1 MRELLASLD
10 KPDRVAVGLM
20 SGTSADGIDAALCR
34 IHGTGID
41 TRVET
46 LAFVMTPFDSALRER
61 VLAAGRAQV
70 GEISALNFKLG
81 EVFAEA
87 TIKVI
92 EYGGLRPE
100 DVDFV
105 ASHGQTVHHHPG
117 GGDGERS
124 TLQIA
129 EGAVIAQRTGIPVVC
144 DFRVRDVAAGG
155 SGAPLVPY
163 VDYML
168 FRDPVKT
175 RVLLNL
181 GGIVNLTI
189 VPGGASLDEVIAF
202 DVGPC
207 NMLLDGLAELL
218 LDRPCDT
225 GGEVAGSGRPSQRL
239 VDEILTHP
247 FYAARPP
254 KSTGRELFHDRF
266 ISSVLS
272 SARRMGLTDRDTLAS
287 AALLVGTSVARA
299 LETLVTPRFRH
310 PDEIV
315 VAGGGVH
322 NKAIMAGLESAF
334 RSAAVV
340 TSREYGIHPDA
351 KEAIAFAILGNESL
365 AGNPSNLPAATGARE
380 RVVLGA
386 FIPGRRRPPG

>member
-1 MRELLASLD
+1 MRDLLGILD

-34 IHGTGID
+34 IRGTGMD
-41 TRVET
+41 TEVET
-46 LAFVMTPFDSALRER
+46 LAFVMTPFPDALRER
-61 VLAAGRAQV
+61 VLRAGRATV
-70 GEISALNFKLG
+70 DEISALNFALG
-81 EVFAEA
+81 EAFADA
-87 TIKVI
+87 TEKVI
-92 EYGGLRPE
+92 EYGGLRPHE
-100 DVDFV
+100 VDFV
-105 ASHGQTVHHHPG
+105 ASHGQTVHHHPDG
-117 GGDGERS
+117 RDGERS
-124 TLQIA
+124 TLQIGA
-129 EGAVIAQRTGIPVVC
+129 GAVIAERTGIPVIN

-168 FRDPVKT
+168 FRDPDRT

-189 VPGGASLDEVIAF
+189 VPAGASLDDVIAF

-218 LDRPCDT
+218 LEKSCDT
-225 GGEVAGSGRPSQRL
+225 GGEVAASGRANQKL

-272 SARRMGLTDRDTLAS
+272 SARRMGLTDRDMLAS
-287 AALLVGTSVARA
+287 AAALVGTSVARS
-299 LETLVTPRFRH
+299 LETLVPPRFRH

-315 VAGGGVH
+315 VAGGGIH
-322 NKAIMAGLESAF
+322 NQAVMAGLEASF
-334 RSAAVV
+334 RNAAVV

-365 AGNPSNLPAATGARE
+365 AGNPSNLPAATGARA

-386 FIPGRRRPPG
+386 VIPGRPAAD